1 MACKLQNYQ
10 RRWLCNN
17 HLNVLIWDEI
27 SMSSLRIFYIVD
39 QIHQKVRSDSLPFG
53 GIQVILGGEFLQLK
67 PIPSMLDGGEPIY
80 KSVLF
85 DKVFPHRVVLEKI
98 MRQSELEEDFKKAL
112 DSLRMGVCDDNT
124 EEYLCGLSRP
134 CVDIGNNAPPP
145 IHIFFKKLPVEV
157 HNSYVLSSCLS
168 GEMLKYEGI
177 DTGRTAS

>member
-27 SMSSLRIFYIVD
+27 SMSSLRIFHIVD
-39 QIHQKVRSDSLPFG
+39 QLHQKVRSDSLPFG

-85 DKVFPHRVVLEKI
+85 DKVFQHRVVLEKI
-98 MRQSELEEDFKKAL
+98 MRQSELEEDFKNL
-112 DSLRMGVCDDNT
+112 WTVY
-124 EEYLCGLSRP
+124 EWEYAMITQR
-134 CVDIGNNAPPP
+134 
-145 IHIFFKKLPVEV
+145 HIFVVCQDPVLILETM
-157 HNSYVLSSCLS
+157 HHRLSISFSRNYL
-168 GEMLKYEGI
+168 
-177 DTGRTAS
+177 